1 MFTIEDIY
9 RPRDVGEAYR
19 LLTEKKDSVLLG
31 GCAFLRLG
39 SRRIAAAIDLAGAG
53 LDYIAERDGFV
64 ELGAMATFRMVET
77 HPALAANFGGLL
89 PQAVGNVLGV
99 QFRHTAT
106 VGATVFSKYGFS
118 DLITPLLAL
127 DTEVEL
133 YQGGR
138 MPLAVFLDTPPSRDI
153 LTRVLVRK
161 DGRRAAYQS
170 LRGSAADF
178 PIVNAAVSRIGGKWT
193 VVVGARPQRAQIAL
207 AASAALDGG
216 ADPTAAAALA
226 AGELAFGGNAKASA
240 EYRRAMAAVLVKRA
254 IREVLG

>member
-9 RPRDVGEAYR
+9 RPTDVEEAYR
-19 LLTEKKDSVLLG
+19 LLTERKDSVLLG

-39 SRRIAAAIDLAGAG
+39 SRKIVTAVDLSGLG
-53 LDYIAERDGFV
+53 LDYIEERDGVV

-77 HPALAANFGGLL
+77 HPALISNFGGIL
-89 PQAVGNVLGV
+89 PNAVGNVLGV
-99 QFRHTAT
+99 QFRNTVT
-106 VGATVFSKYGFS
+106 VGATVFSRYGFS
-118 DLITPLLAL
+118 DLITALLVL

-133 YQGGR
+133 HRGRR
-138 MPLAVFLDTPPSRDI
+138 MPLAAFLDSPPSRDI
-153 LTRVLVRK
+153 LTRLYLKK
-161 DGRRAAYQS
+161 DGRQAAYQS

-178 PIVNAAVSRIGGKWT
+178 PLVNAAVSRTGGRWT

-207 AASAALDGG
+207 SASAALNRG
-216 ADPTAAAALA
+216 ADPEAAAALA
-226 AGELAFGGNAKASA
+226 AGELAFGGNVKASA